1 MKKLFILNT
10 VLLFFIVNNIVY
22 SQYKSDV
29 FPVPVKENNSFF
41 KADKTETSNATLP
54 FVIGTLSFLYLFNPI
69 VLLQND
75 KIAAGLTKEFSVG
88 FGDFGENRF
97 SFDYSFL
104 FISDKKSTIRASL
117 KHDFLLKTGIKPSN
131 MLQGTSAISLGAG
144 YYTNFTNTGYFPEIS
159 YGYSIR
165 NFKLLFYPNLKVRYT
180 FVVNGSDVLD
190 FSAGITIGIANPF
203 IKSKIRNKNQY

>member
-131 MLQGTSAISLGAG
+131 MLQGTSAISLGVG

>member
-22 SQYKSDV
+22 TQFNSDNFS
-29 FPVPVKENNSFF
+29 FPVNKNNSFY
-41 KADKTETSNATLP
+41 KADKSETSNATLP
-54 FVIGTLSFLYLFNPI
+54 LVIGTLSFLYLFNPI
-69 VLLQND
+69 VLFQND
-75 KIAAGLTKEFSVG
+75 KIAGGLTKEFSVG
-88 FGDFGENRF
+88 FGDFGENRI
-97 SFDYSFL
+97 SIDYSYL
-104 FISDKKSTIRASL
+104 FISDKKSTVRAGL

-131 MLQGTSAISLGAG
+131 MLQGTSVISLGAG

-190 FSAGITIGIANPF
+190 FSTGITIGIANPF
-203 IKSKIRNKNQY
+203 IESKIRNKKQY